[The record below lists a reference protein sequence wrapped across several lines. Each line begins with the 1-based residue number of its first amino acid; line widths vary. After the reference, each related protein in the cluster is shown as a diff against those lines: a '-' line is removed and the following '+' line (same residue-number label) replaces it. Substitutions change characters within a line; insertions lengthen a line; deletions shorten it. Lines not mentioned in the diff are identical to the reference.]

1 LTVILSL
8 AVLSCTGAWIEGST
22 LLVLISAQRK
32 YRPRSGYKIQRQNL
46 KYGGNEAMTKQRIGG
61 LAVCLLLAA
70 AGMGQTPPAKQMAVE
85 KKSGGAAGS
94 ALVMPGSEQWMDIP
108 AAALVGTP
116 SVEMG
121 GTVKIAVL
129 QGDPMT
135 AGRSYTLRL
144 SCTDGTKIAPHWHP
158 TTENVTV
165 IKGTFLLG
173 MGAKWDDATMKEIPV
188 GGFASAPAQMRHYAQ
203 CKGDGV
209 VQVNGIAPF
218 VVNFVGPD
226 DPGPAKKMN

>member
-1 LTVILSL
+1 
-8 AVLSCTGAWIEGST
+8 
-22 LLVLISAQRK
+22 
-32 YRPRSGYKIQRQNL
+32 
-46 KYGGNEAMTKQRIGG
+46 MTKQPIGV
-61 LAVCLLLAA
+61 LVVCLLLVAVVAA
-70 AGMGQTPPAKQMAVE
+70 QTPPAKQMPAE
-85 KKSGGAAGS
+85 KKSGGATRGL
-94 ALVMPGSEQWMDIP
+94 LVMPGSEQWMDIP

-121 GTVKIAVL
+121 GTIKIAVL

-144 SCTDGTKIAPHWHP
+144 SCTNGTKIAPHWHP

-165 IKGTFLLG
+165 IQGAFMLG
-173 MGAKWDDATMKEIPV
+173 MGAKWDDAAMKEIPV
-188 GGFASAPAQMRHYAQ
+188 AGFASAPPEMRHYAQ
-203 CKGDGV
+203 CKGDSV

>member
-1 LTVILSL
+1 
-8 AVLSCTGAWIEGST
+8 
-22 LLVLISAQRK
+22 
-32 YRPRSGYKIQRQNL
+32 
-46 KYGGNEAMTKQRIGG
+46 MTKQRIGVLIACAL
-61 LAVCLLLAA
+61 LAVAA
-70 AGMGQTPPAKQMAVE
+70 VAQTPPAKQTAAA
-85 KKSGGAAGS
+85 KKTGGNASGGV
-94 ALVMPGSEQWMDIP
+94 VMPGSEQWMDIP

-121 GTVKIAVL
+121 GTMKIAVL

-135 AGRSYTLRL
+135 PGRSYTLRL
-144 SCTDGTKIAPHWHP
+144 SCTDGTKIAPHFHP

-173 MGAKWDDATMKEIPV
+173 LGAKWDDAAMKEIPV

-203 CKGDGV
+203 CKGDSV
-209 VQVNGIAPF
+209 LQINGIAPF

-226 DPGPAKKMN
+226 DAGPTKKM